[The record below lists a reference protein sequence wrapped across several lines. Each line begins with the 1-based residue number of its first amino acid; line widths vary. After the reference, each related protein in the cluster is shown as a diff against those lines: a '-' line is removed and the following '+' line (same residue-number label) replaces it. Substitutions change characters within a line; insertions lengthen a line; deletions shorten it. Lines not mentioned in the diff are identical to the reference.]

1 MPDRI
6 LVVDDEVNIVK
17 SIAMI
22 LRGEGIDVTGASSRE
37 EALARLREE
46 RFDAV
51 ILDIELSAH
60 DDPDHPGGL
69 QVLEQLRTDQ
79 PSLPVIMV
87 SGRATIARAIK
98 ATRLGALDFMEK
110 PFSRDRVLV
119 AVRNMLELQRL
130 RRENQMLRG
139 DPLGRILGRSEP
151 MTALREEI
159 ARVAC
164 TEARVLIHGES
175 GTGKELVARALHDL
189 GPRAAGPFVKL
200 NCAAIAHD
208 LIEAELFG
216 AVKGAYTGAV
226 ADRTGRFAAAD
237 GGTLFLDEIGD
248 MSLAAQAKVLRV
260 LQEGEFEP
268 VGSTRVQKVDVRV
281 LAATHKDLREGAR
294 AGWFREDL
302 YYRLEVVPLT
312 VPPLRGRP
320 GDVEFLLAHF
330 LHALA
335 DQHGVPAP
343 DLHPVALK
351 LLAAHRWPGN
361 VRELMNLAERLVILR
376 HGLTVGREDL
386 PAEIRDADRIGG
398 GAGAGGGAAEA
409 TVTVDDGAPADGWA
423 SYAHLPLREARE
435 ALERDLVREALARH
449 RGNVTRA
456 ARDLGLERTNLHKRI
471 RALGLRDQDG
481 EG

>member
-1 MPDRI
+1 MAERI

-22 LRGEGIDVTGASSRE
+22 LRGEGIEVTGASSRD
-37 EALARLREE
+37 EALALLGRE
-46 RFDAV
+46 RFDAA
-51 ILDIELSAH
+51 ILDVELSAH
-60 DDPDHPGGL
+60 DDPQDPGGL
-69 QVLEQLRTDQ
+69 QVLARLRADQ

-87 SGRATIARAIK
+87 SGRATIQRAVK
-98 ATRLGALDFMEK
+98 ATQLGALDFMEK
-110 PFSRDRVLV
+110 PFSRDRVLI
-119 AVRNMLELQRL
+119 AVRNLLELQRL
-130 RRENQMLRG
+130 RRENLRLKG
-139 DPLGRILGRSEP
+139 DPLGRLLGQSPP
-151 MTALREEI
+151 MVRLREEI
-159 ARVAC
+159 GRVGP
-164 TEARVLIHGES
+164 TDARVLIHGES

-281 LAATHKDLREGAR
+281 FAATHKDLREGAR
-294 AGWFREDL
+294 EGWFREDL
-302 YYRLEVVPLT
+302 YYRLEVVPIT
-312 VPPLRGRP
+312 VPALRDRP
-320 GDVEFLLAHF
+320 GDVPLLLEFFLGHF
-330 LHALA
+330 A
-335 DQHGVPAP
+335 DQHGVSAPAV
-343 DLHPVALK
+343 HPAAAK
-351 LLAAHRWPGN
+351 LVAAHPWPGN

-376 HGLTVGREDL
+376 HGLEVVREDL
-386 PAEIRDADRIGG
+386 PAEIREPERTARRAG
-398 GAGAGGGAAEA
+398 GAGGGGAAA
-409 TVTVDDGAPADGWA
+409 GPLAYAD
-423 SYAHLPLREARE
+423 LPLREAKE
-435 ALERDLVREALARH
+435 ALERDLIREALTRH
-449 RGNVTRA
+449 QGNVTRA

-471 RALGLRDQDG
+471 RALGLRDDDG
-481 EG
+481 ED